1 MEAKRRFL
9 FQVEESDQLVR
20 TLRGCTKMRAMGFGH
35 IVVLVTLTVE
45 LQEIVQDQCGLK
57 SELEV
62 RRERQEM
69 KVSRLRIFAVNRTE
83 KWGHIQY
90 VCA

>member
-20 TLRGCTKMRAMGFGH
+20 TLRGCTKMRVMVFGH

-45 LQEIVQDQCGLK
+45 LQELV
-57 SELEV
+57 
-62 RRERQEM
+62 
-69 KVSRLRIFAVNRTE
+69 
-83 KWGHIQY
+83 
-90 VCA
+90 